1 MNIALTG
8 GMTLKK
14 LITAII
20 MLTAAVLLLCA
31 CTPEQTTVQPTQTQS
46 GQTEQATPSG
56 REFLYDKNG
65 NVIQQPQV
73 RDYTAMW
80 WRDGFNRG
88 GKWQMNMQTGYYG
101 MSVSTLTGTLNTFG
115 AIEQEISESE
125 AGKANN
131 ELIDS
136 LAHIRTRFAVI
147 DESGER
153 CGYSGMEAVGGGS
166 ITSRILESGR
176 YMQRIDVMSMKFS
189 GIDKLRGRVEY
200 AATPEHMSIEF
211 SLFSPDEK
219 TEGKGLELRLVL
231 PESYTEQ
238 KSSCSGRALT
248 VSEPGGAGFSIILP
262 AQEGVSL
269 KTEEGEIVITCTGLT
284 LAKNTFT
291 GFGVVLLPSVKA
303 STQDAI
309 NYITREALEVSAVEV
324 SPNEGKTHEAAI
336 DTSKGYLSVN
346 IDKMMN
352 TQTGE
357 YNNKEEDLLKYDRLR
372 FTITNSSAADI
383 KLPIQFYKEKKFGVE
398 GFAPMLR
405 DAQTGEPIGVQ
416 VQLSKNWHSYSSKRT
431 DATYAAKNDPKRYW
445 SGTWFHG
452 YTMLDIPAGKSVT
465 YELCIS
471 YATWG
476 GVYSAS
482 HSQLC
487 LAGWGGNFQ
496 QWETSA
502 IGSFGE
508 SFCYDPEM
516 AHGTRAFVN
525 DILPFLTY
533 GVSGEKYNW
542 SNGVSGAGFLNY
554 YNAQGEQIN
563 MKSITTRFMM
573 PGPVMTQTVYTMVTQ
588 DEAIAAEYT
597 VNMSGT
603 DDAARVWHSFKY
615 TFLKDTEFSRL
626 AFYSLGTDNYN
637 TSYSRVRVGNLD
649 GPCDITLGDTVYKNG
664 DISTLGLEKGY
675 IGAQVQQRAEIPGK
689 GLYVLFRDCEKY
701 VEAYGRPAN
710 KMMDVVFFEASINGK
725 TYDKPALSINMSTP
739 AFGTA
744 YLSPVAELCPAAE
757 VGDTLK
763 AGSTVCGTVVFT
775 ALPTHNGEGE
785 NGYYGTNPAVLDLPK
800 ENYAEA
806 VCRLFVQRDAYE
818 AEAVR
823 GEIKRKYPLS
833 IEAQENGAEVVISGG
848 NGYLPV
854 TVTGLDRPFGFTAQ
868 VFTNGEWASVS
879 ALRGVSE
886 GECRQCYYNSAT
898 GKYEL
903 TFALACAY
911 PDTVLRFR
919 LVDSAG
925 E

>member
-31 CTPEQTTVQPTQTQS
+31 CTPGQTTVQPTQTQS

-262 AQEGVSL
+262 AKEGVSL
-269 KTEEGEIVITCTGLT
+269 KTENGEIVITCTGLT

-508 SFCYDPEM
+508 SFCYDPET
-516 AHGTRAFVN
+516 AHGRSFID
-525 DILPFLTY
+525 DIRPLAVESMGGKY
-533 GVSGEKYNW
+533 GWTACNGGGNMLMYNTEK
-542 SNGVSGAGFLNY
+542 NGGLMYFKQV
-554 YNAQGEQIN
+554 
-563 MKSITTRFMM
+563 TTRFKKQ
-573 PGPVMTQTVYTMVTQ
+573 GPNLTEVIYSGVTL
-588 DEAIAAEYT
+588 DNAVRFEIKAYLPRTNDVSRA
-597 VNMSGT
+597 
-603 DDAARVWHSFKY
+603 WHSFSY
-615 TFLKDTEFSRL
+615 TFLKDVSFDRMV
-626 AFYSLGTDNYN
+626 FYQFGADNYN
-637 TSYSRVRVGNLD
+637 DNRWDTMTVGNDEGTVSFKMGGKTYSGQFECPTSEQAGYVGSDTMQRMEVPGSGMWFVFTDAVKLSHKQ
-649 GPCDITLGDTVYKNG
+649 GPDADRMLSVAEYN
-664 DISTLGLEKGY
+664 
-675 IGAQVQQRAEIPGK
+675 AQ
-689 GLYVLFRDCEKY
+689 L
-701 VEAYGRPAN
+701 
-710 KMMDVVFFEASINGK
+710 NGK
-725 TYDKPALSINMSTP
+725 TYNKPSFNLRNTVNGGFP
-739 AFGTA
+739 C
-744 YLSPVAELCPAAE
+744 LLVELCPAAE
-757 VGDTLK
+757 VGNTIK
-763 AGSTVCGTVVFT
+763 AGSTVTGTVEYLNLPVSKSVYYGPSEVLKSIPAEEFNTWKLAYRYAVGSKTAATAKIGTVTQQQPLFVECAQEGDVAAEVTVKGGMSYVPLTFT
-775 ALPTHNGEGE
+775 GVPSAYGYELEKHE
-785 NGYYGTNPAVLDLPK
+785 NGQWVKVDQS
-800 ENYAEA
+800 
-806 VCRLFVQRDAYE
+806 VQ
-818 AEAVR
+818 
-823 GEIKRKYPLS
+823 
-833 IEAQENGAEVVISGG
+833 G
-848 NGYLPV
+848 NDYWQCWF
-854 TVTGLDRPFGFTAQ
+854 D
-868 VFTNGEWASVS
+868 
-879 ALRGVSE
+879 SE
-886 GECRQCYYNSAT
+886 KGS
-898 GKYEL
+898 YEL
-903 TFALACAY
+903 TFNAEHSGDANAQY
-911 PDTVLRFR
+911 SYR
-919 LVDSAG
+919 LVKK
-925 E
+925 

>member
-1 MNIALTG
+1 MRHGAEYTRRAIRSCALR
-8 GMTLKK
+8 
-14 LITAII
+14 A
-20 MLTAAVLLLCA
+20 
-31 CTPEQTTVQPTQTQS
+31 
-46 GQTEQATPSG
+46 
-56 REFLYDKNG
+56 
-65 NVIQQPQV
+65 
-73 RDYTAMW
+73 
-80 WRDGFNRG
+80 
-88 GKWQMNMQTGYYG
+88 
-101 MSVSTLTGTLNTFG
+101 G
-115 AIEQEISESE
+115 AE
-125 AGKANN
+125 
-131 ELIDS
+131 
-136 LAHIRTRFAVI
+136 
-147 DESGER
+147 
-153 CGYSGMEAVGGGS
+153 
-166 ITSRILESGR
+166 
-176 YMQRIDVMSMKFS
+176 
-189 GIDKLRGRVEY
+189 
-200 AATPEHMSIEF
+200 
-211 SLFSPDEK
+211 
-219 TEGKGLELRLVL
+219 
-231 PESYTEQ
+231 
-238 KSSCSGRALT
+238 
-248 VSEPGGAGFSIILP
+248 
-262 AQEGVSL
+262 
-269 KTEEGEIVITCTGLT
+269 
-284 LAKNTFT
+284 
-291 GFGVVLLPSVKA
+291 
-303 STQDAI
+303 
-309 NYITREALEVSAVEV
+309 
-324 SPNEGKTHEAAI
+324 
-336 DTSKGYLSVN
+336 
-346 IDKMMN
+346 
-352 TQTGE
+352 
-357 YNNKEEDLLKYDRLR
+357 
-372 FTITNSSAADI
+372 TI
-383 KLPIQFYKEKKFGVE
+383 
-398 GFAPMLR
+398 
-405 DAQTGEPIGVQ
+405 
-416 VQLSKNWHSYSSKRT
+416 
-431 DATYAAKNDPKRYW
+431 
-445 SGTWFHG
+445 
-452 YTMLDIPAGKSVT
+452 
-465 YELCIS
+465 
-471 YATWG
+471 
-476 GVYSAS
+476 
-482 HSQLC
+482 
-487 LAGWGGNFQ
+487 Q
-496 QWETSA
+496 QWESSA

-588 DEAIAAEYT
+588 DEAVAAEYT

-675 IGAQVQQRAEIPGK
+675 IGARTQQRAEIPGK

-710 KMMDVVFFEASINGK
+710 KMMDVVSFEANINGK

-757 VGDTLK
+757 VGDTIK

-818 AEAVR
+818 AEVVR

-833 IEAQENGAEVVISGG
+833 IEAQENGAEVMISGG

-854 TVTGLDRPFGFTAQ
+854 TVTGLDRPFGFAAQ
-868 VFTNGEWASVS
+868 VFTNGEWVSVA